1 MQKIESGVKK
11 WEQSSA
17 PEETGYWPQAL
28 ALGGFIGD
36 GDAAETASGVEVD
49 GVFAFFAVGLAVV
62 GDAAKNKAGAGFDD
76 DVFGDSDVNAAKE
89 CEGLDNGVFGES
101 SMGEVEV
108 DPAKDGD
115 EVGAGEGFV
124 FVRAFATGE
133 DGHLG
138 VETFA
143 VAGFFDFLFN
153 FFVVVT
159 VEDGS

>member
-1 MQKIESGVKK
+1 M
-11 WEQSSA
+11 
-17 PEETGYWPQAL
+17 
-28 ALGGFIGD
+28 LGGFVGD
-36 GDAAETASGVEVD
+36 GDAAEAASGVEVD

-62 GDAAKNKAGAGFDD
+62 GDAAKNKTGAGFDD
-76 DVFGDSDVNAAKE
+76 DVFGDSDVNATKE
-89 CEGLDNGVFGES
+89 CEGLDDGVFGES
-101 SMGEVEV
+101 GMGEVEV

-143 VAGFFDFLFN
+143 VAGFFDFLFD
-153 FFVVVT
+153 FFIVVT